1 MNRKWIHYL
10 IPLLCLSVFFASCS
24 VRGSQKETTEQTDSI
39 EEADMETTTAE
50 ETVETPNRLN
60 HYALNSD
67 MRGIKILGERNLA
80 SAKQINC
87 DWTGSGIEFRFNSRG
102 GDMTFT
108 AAATAPC
115 YFRAYIDGEAWT
127 NGSTL
132 PYFTVTGEKTEIVL
146 RNIPQGEHTVRLIKV
161 TGYTIARAQITNVR
175 FYGNILGT
183 APAAKERYIEFVGDS
198 ICCGWGTIGE
208 HQGNYTDQDGT
219 LAYPYL
225 VAEALN
231 ADYSITALSGQGLL
245 VGDPGMTE
253 GYLYPSPLREKKAE
267 YGFSRKPDTVVVNI
281 GTNDYSYREQYGITA
296 ETFYQSYLSFLHTL
310 KQKNGENCRIV
321 CIYNT
326 MNDTW
331 ANSIQ
336 RAVNDVGGVT
346 AGIHLLEFSRAA
358 VGHPTISEHA
368 GYASVLEEF
377 LRDLPEISEE
387 DEIPNAQGMFVRW
400 TELIPR

>member
-1 MNRKWIHYL
+1 MNKKWIYCL
-10 IPLLCLSVFFASCS
+10 LSLLCFSMFLTSCPTG
-24 VRGSQKETTEQTDSI
+24 RKPEETTEQTESI
-39 EEADMETTTAE
+39 EETETKSTLE
-50 ETVETPNRLN
+50 ERDPPQKRLN
-60 HYALNSD
+60 HYALNNET
-67 MRGIKILGERNLA
+67 RGIKILGVRNLA
-80 SAKQINC
+80 SQKQINC
-87 DWTGSGIEFRFNSRG
+87 DWTGSGVEFRVNSQG
-102 GDMTFT
+102 GNMTFT
-108 AAATAPC
+108 AKATAPC

-127 NGSTL
+127 NGGTL
-132 PYFTVTGEKTEIVL
+132 PYFTVTSEETEIVL
-146 RNIPQGEHTVRLIKV
+146 RNIPEGEHTVRLIKA
-161 TGYTIARAQITNVR
+161 TGYTIARAELTGVK

-198 ICCGWGTIGE
+198 ICCGWGTIGA
-208 HQGNYTDQDGT
+208 HQGAYTDQDGM

-245 VGDPGMTE
+245 MGNPGMTE

-281 GTNDYSYREQYGITA
+281 GTNDYGYREQYGITA

-331 ANSIQ
+331 ASSIKQ
-336 RAVNDVGGVT
+336 AVNDVGGVT

-358 VGHPTISEHA
+358 SGHPTISEHA

-377 LRDLPEISEE
+377 LRNLPEIPKE
-387 DEIPNAQGMFVRW
+387 DEEQNAQGMFVRW
-400 TELIPR
+400 TELIPC